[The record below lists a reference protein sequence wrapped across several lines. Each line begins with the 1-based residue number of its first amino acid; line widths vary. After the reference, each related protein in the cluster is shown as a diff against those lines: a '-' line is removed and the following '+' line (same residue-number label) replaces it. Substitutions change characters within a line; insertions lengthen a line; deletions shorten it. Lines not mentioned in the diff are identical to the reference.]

1 MDRDNRW
8 DRVQVA
14 YDAMVLGQAPQR
26 CDSAQAAL
34 SNAYGRDEND
44 EFVQATVLTDAAG
57 EPRGIVRDGDALI
70 CANFRPDRS
79 REITRAFVDQNF
91 DGFDRAAHPALANY
105 VMMTEYAASIDCAC
119 AYPPAT
125 ISNDLGEYLSGL
137 GKTQLRISETE
148 KYAHVTFF
156 FNGGREEV
164 YPGED
169 RILVPSPDVA
179 TYDLKPEMSAPEV
192 TAKLCD
198 AIRSGKYDLIVCN
211 LANGDMVG
219 HTGKFDAAVKAC
231 EVIDDS
237 VRQIIEAMQEVGGE
251 TLITAD
257 HGNVE
262 LMVNPRTGQPHTAHT
277 NWPVALIYDGP
288 RADRLHLNN
297 GALCDLAPTLLAL
310 MGLQQPTEMTG
321 KSLLTEV

>member
-1 MDRDNRW
+1 
-8 DRVQVA
+8 
-14 YDAMVLGQAPQR
+14 
-26 CDSAQAAL
+26 
-34 SNAYGRDEND
+34 
-44 EFVQATVLTDAAG
+44 
-57 EPRGIVRDGDALI
+57 
-70 CANFRPDRS
+70 
-79 REITRAFVDQNF
+79 
-91 DGFDRAAHPALANY
+91 
-105 VMMTEYAASIDCAC
+105 MMTEYAASIDCAC

-310 MGLQQPTEMTG
+310 MGLEQPTEMTG
-321 KSLLTEV
+321 KSLVTEA